1 MKKSIMNKLLA
12 VSLMSILAPCAAF
25 ATMYVDHFDDPVGGQ
40 SLTQTAVG
48 TSASFVSGLGTS
60 AMGGSRYV
68 EVTKTGGSGGSH
80 AIDINNGAYP
90 SVMAD
95 SLEAGATGFSRL
107 IWDGNS
113 NNTIEYTMPLID
125 FTQGGINSAIAIRI
139 LFNDQPGNIT
149 LNFGDGTVNNNY
161 TLTAPDYYSTFPMD
175 IIIPFSAWTG
185 VDFTQIRG
193 GGMLVDLLQSED
205 LLIDFVAAV
214 NPVPEPGT
222 LALLG
227 VGMLCLAVYGKRRI
241 NNSDNQGMCT

>member
-25 ATMYVDHFDDPVGGQ
+25 ATMYIDHFDDPVGGQ
-40 SLTQTAVG
+40 SLTQTTAG
-48 TSASFVSGLGTS
+48 TSATFVSGLGAS

-68 EVTKTGGSGGSH
+68 EVTKTGEFGGSH
-80 AIDINNGAYP
+80 SVNINNSAYP

-95 SLEAGATGFSRL
+95 SMQAGTSGFSRL

-113 NNTIEYTMPLID
+113 NNTIDYTMPLID

-139 LFNDQPGNIT
+139 LFNDMPGKIT

-161 TLTAPDYYSTFPMD
+161 TLTAPDYSNPFPID

-205 LLIDFVAAV
+205 LLIDFVAPGC
-214 NPVPEPGT
+214 PVPEPGT

-241 NNSDNQGMCT
+241 NNAENQGMCT